1 MYKLIGLIFV
11 VIWWSRRNETRVK
24 WAPKA
29 YICSGD
35 SYEINDMVSTV
46 EEDWR
51 VQVLEHI
58 NVLLA
63 EHKIEEAIGAIDAE
77 ENSHPELKGSAAES
91 SFKSVL
97 LKAK

>member
-1 MYKLIGLIFV
+1 M
-11 VIWWSRRNETRVK
+11 
-24 WAPKA
+24 
-29 YICSGD
+29 
-35 SYEINDMVSTV
+35 
-46 EEDWR
+46 
-51 VQVLEHI
+51 QVLEPI